1 MKKLNITIELNDDK
15 EIYEFENWIRYYV
28 NVVDFTILTDTKDL
42 YENDNHFKKITKAY
56 YDAKRVRNDY
66 INEKL

>member
-1 MKKLNITIELNDDK
+1 MKKLNITIELTDDK

-28 NVVDFTILTDTKDL
+28 NVVDFTILTDTKEL
-42 YENDNHFKKITKAY
+42 YENDKHFKKITKAY

>member
-66 INEKL
+66 INSKL